1 MHTHDTVTASTD
13 RPSIMARLKTET
25 LEHHMRA
32 ERHPF
37 MAAMIQGRLPVASYA
52 EHLQQMLLVHEG
64 IESALDRARSTHSWA
79 SVIEPW
85 QFQADNFRADI
96 AHFGGTITP
105 VAADATQRLID
116 RIREAEHARPIE
128 LLGMHY
134 VTEGSK
140 NGAVFIARVLRKV
153 YNLTPGEGDRSL
165 DPYGP
170 AQRERWAWFKQAVDG
185 LPLTPADREAVI
197 EGAKAM
203 FDGITA
209 IAEEQW
215 QRAAH
220 AEMKPAASS
229 PAAV

>member
-13 RPSIMARLKTET
+13 RPSIMARLKAET

-37 MAAMIQGRLPVASYA
+37 MAAMIQGRLPVASYC
-52 EHLQQMLLVHEG
+52 EHLQQMLLEHEA
-64 IESALDRARSTHSWA
+64 IESALERARSMHAWA

-85 QFQADNFRADI
+85 QFQAENLKADI

-105 VAADATQRLID
+105 VAGDAARRLID
-116 RIREAEHARPIE
+116 RIREAEHTHPIE

-140 NGAVFIARVLRKV
+140 NGAVFIARVLRKA
-153 YNLTPGEGDRSL
+153 YELPPGQGDRSL

-170 AQRERWAWFKQAVDG
+170 AQRERWAWFKQAVDA
-185 LPLTPADREAVI
+185 LPLGPAEHEAVI

-203 FDGITA
+203 FDGITG
-209 IAEEQW
+209 IAEDQW
-215 QRAAH
+215 QSAAH
-220 AEMKPAASS
+220 AETKPAASS
-229 PAAV
+229 RAAV